1 MGLRVGVASRVL
13 ELRVRQEVV
22 AQAGGRRQVVR
33 LGEEVAARVARHL
46 AGALLARRVER
57 LEEGRR
63 LAPDGVAPGRVAL
76 LLQRLPPLEVG
87 ALALLCLRPLMAPS
101 NLPSVLNA
109 TSQDIEMLLAAQ
121 SHLGSKNLQVHMEPY
136 LWKTRADGVNVINIG
151 KTWYVAAAAAMAPD
165 QGPLGDGSIVLA
177 ARIIV
182 AIDNP
187 ADICVISA
195 RPYGQRAV
203 LKFAAHTGASSIAGR
218 FTPGSFTN
226 YITRSFKEP
235 RLIIVTD
242 PRTDAQAI
250 KEASYV
256 NIPVIALCDTDSPT
270 DYVDVAIP
278 TNNKGRHAIGTVWW
292 LLAREVLRL
301 RGTIYNRETPWDV
314 MPDLYFYRDPEA
326 EAEEKV
332 EEEKAPGVDEEGPAA
347 IETGVAGAGADWD
360 ASGAAAGFTGAPAAT
375 TGAGWDGAEGGDW
388 AASGQGE
395 WAAEASASKETTQW

>member
-1 MGLRVGVASRVL
+1 
-13 ELRVRQEVV
+13 
-22 AQAGGRRQVVR
+22 
-33 LGEEVAARVARHL
+33 
-46 AGALLARRVER
+46 
-57 LEEGRR
+57 
-63 LAPDGVAPGRVAL
+63 
-76 LLQRLPPLEVG
+76 
-87 ALALLCLRPLMAPS
+87 MAPS

-109 TSQDIEMLLAAQ
+109 TTQDVEMLLAAQ
-121 SHLGSKNLQVHMEPY
+121 THVGSKNLQVHMEPY
-136 LWKTRADGVNVINIG
+136 LWKTRADGVNIINIG
-151 KTWYVAAAAAMAPD
+151 KTWEK
-165 QGPLGDGSIVLA
+165 IVLA

-256 NIPVIALCDTDSPT
+256 NIPVIALCDTDSST
-270 DYVDVAIP
+270 EYVDVAIP

-301 RGTIYNRETPWDV
+301 RGTIPSRDAPWDV
-314 MPDLYFYRDPEA
+314 MPDLYFYRDPDT
-326 EAEEKV
+326 EAEEKAEEDKPA
-332 EEEKAPGVDEEGPAA
+332 EEEPATAIAETAA
-347 IETGVAGAGADWD
+347 IP
-360 ASGAAAGFTGAPAAT
+360 AAAGEWEAGAAT
-375 TGAGWDGAEGGDW
+375 TTWDGAEPTDW
-388 AASGQGE
+388 AASGTGE
-395 WAAEASASKETTQW
+395 WAEPPKNESSW

>member
-1 MGLRVGVASRVL
+1 
-13 ELRVRQEVV
+13 
-22 AQAGGRRQVVR
+22 
-33 LGEEVAARVARHL
+33 
-46 AGALLARRVER
+46 
-57 LEEGRR
+57 
-63 LAPDGVAPGRVAL
+63 
-76 LLQRLPPLEVG
+76 
-87 ALALLCLRPLMAPS
+87 MAPN

-121 SHLGSKNLQVHMEPY
+121 THIGSKNLQVHMEPY
-136 LWKTRADGVNVINIG
+136 LWKTRADGVNIINIG
-151 KTWYVAAAAAMAPD
+151 KTWEK
-165 QGPLGDGSIVLA
+165 IVLA

-256 NIPVIALCDTDSPT
+256 NIPVIALCDTDSST
-270 DYVDVAIP
+270 EYVDVAIP
-278 TNNKGRHAIGTVWW
+278 TNNKGRHAIGTIWW

-301 RGTIYNRETPWDV
+301 RGTIYNHETPWDV
-314 MPDLYFYRDPEA
+314 MPDLYFYRDPDT
-326 EAEEKV
+326 EAEEKADEDKPA
-332 EEEKAPGVDEEGPAA
+332 EEEAAAPTLEVVAAPAA
-347 IETGVAGAGADWD
+347 AGEWEA
-360 ASGAAAGFTGAPAAT
+360 GAAAAGAST
-375 TGAGWDGAEGGDW
+375 WDGAETGDW
-388 AASGQGE
+388 AASGTGE
-395 WAAEASASKETTQW
+395 WAEPAKDPSQW